1 MSELN
6 FTTTALLFPA
16 IPLLMVMFG
25 NRFTALSGL
34 IRRLHDEYSANPR
47 DEAHRERIVSQIGL
61 LTMRV
66 RLLRNTQL
74 TSCMGFFF
82 NMLTIFALYA
92 GQRHLA
98 QGIFALALLS
108 MIGAI
113 LLYMR
118 DVFISAKS
126 LDIHLSNLKKN

>member
-16 IPLLMVMFG
+16 IPILMLIFG
-25 NRFTALSGL
+25 NRFTALSVL
-34 IRRLHDEYSANPR
+34 IRKLHDEFCADPQ
-47 DEAHRERIVSQIGL
+47 DEAHRERVLSQLDL

-66 RLLRNTQL
+66 RLLRNIQL
-74 TSCMGFFF
+74 TSCVGFLC
-82 NMLTIFALYA
+82 NMVTIFALYA
-92 GQRHLA
+92 GQ
-98 QGIFALALLS
+98 FALARGIFGLALFS

-126 LDIHLSNLKKN
+126 LDIHLSNLKAN